1 MKESSIN
8 PAVAKIITI
17 LALLGL
23 AFLLFGAFSA
33 HAQAASATPPA
44 TFASEGITLPASI
57 TPTISGGLEQVMQAA
72 LGSTNFAVAVG
83 GGRGLH
89 GNNNL
94 LFVDYLYNFVGDG
107 KTSAGFILGFDEI
120 AHGAHFTTD
129 NVNFVKGGLNV
140 QTVIAPLKGWGLTN
154 FFIAPF
160 ASVLIDTGGGQV
172 GQIIVTGANYKIG
185 IGKGWNFNLTG
196 FYENRTGGDTSV
208 DGAYICAAIAFS
220 RNF

>member
-1 MKESSIN
+1 MKFN
-8 PAVAKIITI
+8 KWT
-17 LALLGL
+17 LGL
-23 AFLLFGAFSA
+23 AMIGAVMLA
-33 HAQAASATPPA
+33 TAVRAQTNSPVAPV
-44 TFASEGITLPASI
+44 TFASEGITLPASVS
-57 TPTISGGLEQVMQAA
+57 PTISGGIEQIAQAA
-72 LGSTNFAVAVG
+72 LGSTNFAVAIG

-94 LFVDYLYNFVGDG
+94 LFADYLYNFVGDG

-120 AHGAHFTTD
+120 AHGAHFTSD

-160 ASVLIDTGGGQV
+160 ASVLIDTSGGQV

-196 FYENRTGGDTSV
+196 FYESRTGGDTSV
-208 DGAYICAAIAFS
+208 DGAYICGAIAFS

>member
-1 MKESSIN
+1 MKTKHSQIL
-8 PAVAKIITI
+8 PFV
-17 LALLGL
+17 LALIVL
-23 AFLLFGAFSA
+23 AIMFFVATKS
-33 HAQAASATPPA
+33 HAQTNSPTPPA
-44 TFASEGITLPASI
+44 TFATQGITLPASI
-57 TPTISGGLEQVMQAA
+57 SPTISGGIEQIAQAA
-72 LGSTNFAVAVG
+72 LGSTNFAVAIG

-94 LFVDYLYNFVGDG
+94 LFADYLYNFLNDG
-107 KTSAGFILGFDEI
+107 STKAGMTLGFDEI

-160 ASVLIDTGGGQV
+160 ASVLIDTSGGQV
-172 GQIIVTGANYKIG
+172 GQIVVTGANYKIG